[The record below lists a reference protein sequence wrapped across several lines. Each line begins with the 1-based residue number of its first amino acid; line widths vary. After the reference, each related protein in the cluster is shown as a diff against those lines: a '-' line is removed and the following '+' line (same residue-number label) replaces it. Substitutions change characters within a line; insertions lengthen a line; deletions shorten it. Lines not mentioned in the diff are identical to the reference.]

1 MSAGDYL
8 HMLTSYIV
16 KQIGVMIEIKDLHK
30 SFGKNHVLKGV
41 EMAFDEPG
49 ITAILGPN
57 GSGKTTLMKCIL
69 GMVIPDSGTIIFDG
83 KNIKGKWDYRNKLNY
98 LPQIARFPEN
108 LIVNELLL
116 MVQDLRSGQVNS
128 KELIELFEL
137 QPFLDKR
144 LGNLSGGTRQKVNLV
159 LTFMYDSPVIILDEP
174 TVGLDPVALIR
185 LKEMILEEKKKG
197 KVILITTHIMSF
209 VEEMADNI
217 VFLLEGNIE
226 FKGSLGDIKEKY
238 RGHTLEKAIANILLK
253 ENGQALKVEDE
264 TAIEIN
270 KTSSEN

>member
-1 MSAGDYL
+1 
-8 HMLTSYIV
+8 
-16 KQIGVMIEIKDLHK
+16 
-30 SFGKNHVLKGV
+30 
-41 EMAFDEPG
+41 
-49 ITAILGPN
+49 
-57 GSGKTTLMKCIL
+57 
-69 GMVIPDSGTIIFDG
+69 
-83 KNIKGKWDYRNKLNY
+83 
-98 LPQIARFPEN
+98 
-108 LIVNELLL
+108 